1 MKVASKRIWVDLGG
15 RCVCDEHLGYEGK
28 YVLAERPKAKKIQTG
43 MTVWE
48 KMSQEEIDYISNEY
62 CDGGTI
68 CEDCRGGR

>member
-1 MKVASKRIWVDLGG
+1 MTPALSV
-15 RCVCDEHLGYEGK
+15 
-28 YVLAERPKAKKIQTG
+28 PTAKKIQTG

-48 KMSQEEIDYISNEY
+48 KMTKTEILEISVEF

>member
-15 RCVCDEHLGYEGK
+15 RCVCDDHLGFEGR
-28 YVLAERPKAKKIQTG
+28 YVLAERPTAKKIQTG

-48 KMSQEEIDYISNEY
+48 KMTKTEILEISVEF